1 MYRTHTCGELTSKDL
16 GKKVTL
22 AGWINKVRSFGK
34 LVFVDLRD
42 RYGITQIVCDK
53 DSIPTTRKE
62 SVVQIEG
69 IVRARHP
76 GQENK
81 DMVTGEIEIE
91 ASRVKL
97 LTEASP
103 IPIDMDNIDNV
114 SEDNRLKY
122 RYLDL
127 RRPQMKNNILMR
139 HKIAKVTRDF
149 FDKHNFV
156 EIETPI
162 LAKSTPEGARD
173 YLVPSRV
180 NKGKF
185 YALPQSPQ
193 LFKQLLMVSGFDRYM
208 QIAKCFRDE
217 DLRADRQPEFTQIDI
232 EMSFI
237 EQEDILTIIE
247 EYAHYLFKNV
257 LGKEYPKFPR
267 ITYEYAMENY
277 GSDKPDIRFDLK
289 LIDFTEELR
298 HSEFK
303 AFSGVGMKGRIKG
316 VFIDQEFSSKDVKKL
331 EDIAR
336 LYKAKGLVALTVA
349 DGKLDGSIVKFLKE
363 SEQKAILGKV
373 GHKGTLFVV
382 ADPNKK
388 IVFDAM
394 GKIRL
399 ELGSKFNL
407 FDKSTYGFIWIVDF
421 PLFEWSEEE
430 GRFMATHHPFTS
442 PHPEDVAMLD
452 DPEKLGDV
460 RSLAYDLAIN
470 GMEAGGGS
478 IRIHDPALQAKIF
491 SLIGISDD
499 QAKVKF
505 GYLLEAFKYG
515 VPPHGGLAFGLDRLS
530 GLMTG
535 NESIKEVMAFPKN
548 KAAFSPLDEAPND
561 VDDKQLKELGIKLDL
576 D

>member
-1 MYRTHTCGELTSKDL
+1 M
-16 GKKVTL
+16 
-22 AGWINKVRSFGK
+22 
-34 LVFVDLRD
+34 RD

-53 DSIPTTRKE
+53 DAMPTTRRE
-62 SVVQIEG
+62 SVIQIEG
-69 IVRARHP
+69 IVKSRQV

-81 DMVTGEIEIE
+81 DMLTGDIEIE
-91 ASRVKL
+91 STKVKL
-97 LTEASP
+97 FSESLP
-103 IPIDMDNIDNV
+103 IPIDIDNMDNV

-127 RRPQMKNNILMR
+127 RRPQMKNNLMTR

-149 FDKHNFV
+149 FDKHDFV

-193 LFKQLLMVSGFDRYM
+193 LFKQLLMVSGFDRYL
-208 QIAKCFRDE
+208 QITKCFRDE
-217 DLRADRQPEFTQIDI
+217 DLRADRQPEFTQIDL
-232 EMSFI
+232 EMSFV
-237 EQEDILTIIE
+237 EQEDVLTIIE

-257 LGKEYPKFPR
+257 LNKEYPKFPR
-267 ITYEYAMENY
+267 MTYEHAMENY

-289 LIDFTEELR
+289 LIDFTNELQN
-298 HSEFK
+298 SEFK
-303 AFSGVGMKGRIKG
+303 VFSGAKSGRIKG
-316 VFIDQEFSSKDVKKL
+316 LFIEQEFSSKEAKKL

-336 LYKAKGLVALTVA
+336 LYKAKGLVTLTVA
-349 DGKLDGSIVKFLKE
+349 DGKLDGSILKFLSAKE
-363 SEQKAILGKV
+363 QEIILSKV
-373 GHKGTLFVV
+373 GQKGTIFIV
-382 ADPNKK
+382 ADANKK
-388 IVFDAM
+388 IAYDAI
-394 GKIRL
+394 GKIRT

-407 FDKSTYGFIWIVDF
+407 YDKNSFGFVWITDF

-442 PHPEDVAMLD
+442 PHPEDMKYID
-452 DPEKLGDV
+452 DPTMLGNV
-460 RSLAYDLAIN
+460 RSLAYDLAVN
-470 GMEAGGGS
+470 GMEVGGGS
-478 IRIHDPALQAKIF
+478 IRIHDPVLQAKIF
-491 SLIGISDD
+491 TLLGIDDD
-499 QAKVKF
+499 QAKIKF

-515 VPPHGGLAFGLDRLS
+515 VPPHGGLAFGLDRLA

-548 KAAFSPLDEAPND
+548 KAAFSPLDEAPNE